1 MAQNKTFQVWS
12 GLPTWAKG
20 IIAVGGLA
28 IVYFTGRAIIK
39 KLGAIKEGKDSR
51 EAVRDAEQDKRKLI
65 NQGIKPSYTK
75 TQYQTWAN
83 QIEQAFEGCDP
94 FGNISWGSDSPLG
107 TISYWSKSG
116 YKVAM
121 IFNQLKN
128 NLDYLELS
136 TAWGIRTY
144 DACGWGTGDVKDVD
158 LSKAII
164 DELNDGEVRDLNI
177 ILSKKG
183 ITYKV

>member
-1 MAQNKTFQVWS
+1 
-12 GLPTWAKG
+12 
-20 IIAVGGLA
+20 
-28 IVYFTGRAIIK
+28 
-39 KLGAIKEGKDSR
+39 
-51 EAVRDAEQDKRKLI
+51 
-65 NQGIKPSYTK
+65 
-75 TQYQTWAN
+75 
-83 QIEQAFEGCDP
+83 
-94 FGNISWGSDSPLG
+94 
-107 TISYWSKSG
+107 
-116 YKVAM
+116 M